1 MERSCCHPLR
11 EKVRVF
17 SLLTSRGQ
25 HLTSCFLV
33 FVLDGQNPKSPGTG
47 QPNCR
52 CEKCSASTN
61 LGEHKLPPRM
71 PLHLAIFECAL
82 NMFRTTGVSSSSHPH
97 YRPNQTQ
104 SVYSQSNPIPNST
117 SHNGQPNSPELF
129 IVQST
134 KNQTYMATASAHPL
148 QVRMYCGGGK

>member
-1 MERSCCHPLR
+1 MNNSTNGKQGQDCSKCGTEPSCALFPR
-11 EKVRVF
+11 RADGKV
-17 SLLTSRGQ
+17 LLPPPQGK
-25 HLTSCFLV
+25 
-33 FVLDGQNPKSPGTG
+33 DGQNPKSPGTG

-61 LGEHKLPPRM
+61 L
-71 PLHLAIFECAL
+71 
-82 NMFRTTGVSSSSHPH
+82 GVSSSSHPH